1 MADSRERT
9 QISVDRAI
17 LKQDRRDGTRSPAL
31 RLQRG
36 AAVQMMLEADI
47 LGPSRVTY
55 RPDAPPGGPQVW
67 IETDAEVRP
76 DAASA
81 GAPVE
86 RRSPPPRPKPL
97 LSRVM
102 QSTLLE
108 RSIADVGARVG
119 REPARAD
126 LVRRLGDL
134 QRQSGDLAAALATY
148 RRLLELVPA
157 DSAAGRIVAI
167 LEGQPLAPAVWPE
180 PVVIEPDFLPSDVL
194 DGLLALTRAERDTFA
209 PTPVGGT
216 RNHYNPNARHCTNIW
231 TIEPVGSRILPLIQN
246 RLPLVLP
253 RLGIPAQPL
262 ELRDCKITCYGNG
275 GFFGPHVDRGPGVED
290 RELGFVLHFHF
301 PPKRFAGGGLAVYD
315 RDLRTGGPAI
325 SATTIVARQNQLVLL
340 GSDCWHEVLPVEC
353 SPDEWDAGR
362 FTLNGWICRPA
373 PSRQGSRT
381 DHNEG

>member
-1 MADSRERT
+1 MADPREKT
-9 QISVDRAI
+9 HISVDRAI

-36 AAVQMMLEADI
+36 ADVQMTIEADV

-67 IETDAEVRP
+67 IETEAEVRP
-76 DAASA
+76 DAASV

-86 RRSPPPRPKPL
+86 RRPAPRPQPL

-108 RSIADVGARVG
+108 RAVAEVAARVG

-148 RRLLELVPA
+148 QRLLELVPSDA
-157 DSAAGRIVAI
+157 TAGRIVAI
-167 LEGQPLAPAVWPE
+167 LEGRALAPAVWPE
-180 PVVIEPDFLPSDVL
+180 PVVLEQAFLPPDVL
-194 DGLLALTRAERDTFA
+194 DQLLALTRAQRDTFA

-216 RNHYNPNARHCTNIW
+216 ANHYDPSKRYCTNTW
-231 TIEPVGSRILPLIQN
+231 TIEPVASRILPLIQN
-246 RLPLVLP
+246 RLHLVLP
-253 RLGIPAQPL
+253 RLGVPAQPL
-262 ELRDCKITCYGNG
+262 EIRDCKITCYGNG

-290 RELGFVLHFHF
+290 RVLGFVLHFHF
-301 PPKRFAGGGLAVYD
+301 PPKRFRGGGLAVYD

-325 SATTIVARQNQLVLL
+325 SATTIVAHQNQLVLL

-353 SPDEWDAGR
+353 APDEWDAGR
-362 FTLNGWICRPA
+362 FTFNGWICRPS
-373 PSRQGSRT
+373 PKSSPPGS
-381 DHNEG
+381 